1 MKTLHTPCRVSGIAH
16 IQVVRKGKV
25 VHSEVVKNL
34 LMNGLMGS
42 GLNLFNGGITSSI
55 SMGLC
60 SDSSANYLDVGGTW
74 QVSAGSNIMT
84 RVSGS
89 GTFTSG
95 STPPGCVG
103 CEIKFADGTRAHIVT
118 YTNSTTVV
126 LSKTFTAGVSAQAVR
141 QYWTNYSYSNLQA
154 FAVQSKSDPTGST
167 STDLSAGTKS
177 RQMTFAFNSA
187 TSSYTLNSVV
197 VTNISSGVAYSRITL
212 ASGVP
217 VEVDD
222 QVNITYTL
230 YATVGSRDITFD
242 MSNVTNLPFTY
253 SVSTIT
259 GNGTYF
265 DIVTTAAHHFL
276 TGDSIV
282 LPAGVTVP
290 KRFAISSGSSTSSAI
305 TVNTTL
311 AHGLSVGNTV
321 VIENASVGGY
331 NGTWTVDTVPD
342 TDTFTISSALNPGAL
357 GASGTVRLA
366 TPGTYFN
373 GTWTVASIPNSTTVR
388 VTSAIT
394 GPAVDTVA
402 TVATASGAKFNVW
415 NDGFLSGGFGTTYYY
430 NETNKKSVPAVTST
444 SNLSA
449 TGQVVASTTQNS
461 VTAAYTNDWVTSREA
476 VWNAGTSE
484 SRVSQIYDQGGGWN
498 RLLTFDWPQPKP
510 TTHKLVIKFANQLLR
525 DLP

>member
-1 MKTLHTPCRVSGIAH
+1 MNITYPPCRVSGIAH

-25 VHSEVVKNL
+25 VHDEIAKNL
-34 LMNGLMGS
+34 LMNGALGD
-42 GLNLFNGGITSSI
+42 GLNPISVTTSSLN
-55 SMGLC
+55 MGLC
-60 SDSSANYLDVGGTW
+60 SDSGANYLDVNGTW

-84 RVSGS
+84 RVSGT

-126 LSKTFTAGVSAQAVR
+126 LSKTFASGVSAQAVR
-141 QYWTNYSYSNLQA
+141 QYWTNYSYANLQA
-154 FAVQSKSDPTGST
+154 LSIQGKSNPTSSI

-177 RQMTFAFNSA
+177 RQLVFAFDSA
-187 TSSYTLNSVV
+187 TSAYTLNSVIIDNV
-197 VTNISSGVAYSRITL
+197 SIGVAYSRIVL

-217 VEVDD
+217 IEVDD
-222 QVNITYTL
+222 QVNITYTV

-242 MSNVTNLPFTY
+242 MSNVTNLPFSYGVT
-253 SVSTIT
+253 SIT

-265 DIVTTAAHHFL
+265 DIVTTSAHHFL

-290 KRFAISSGSSTSSAI
+290 KRFAISSGSSTSSVI
-305 TVNTTL
+305 TVNTTA
-311 AHGLSVGNTV
+311 AHGLSVGNSV
-321 VIENASVGGY
+321 VIENASVSGY
-331 NGTWTVDTVPD
+331 NGTWTVDTVVD
-342 TDTFTISSALNPGAL
+342 SDTFTIASALNPGAL

-373 GTWTVASIPNSTTVR
+373 GTWTVASIPNSTTIR

-394 GPAVDTVA
+394 GPAVDTTA
-402 TVATASGAKFNVW
+402 TVASASGAKFNIW
-415 NDGFLSGGFGTTYYY
+415 NDGFGGGTLGTFYYY
-430 NETNKKSVPAVTST
+430 NETNKKTVPAVTST
-444 SNLSA
+444 SNLSS
-449 TGQVVASTTQNS
+449 TGQVAASTTQNS
-461 VTAAYTNDWVTSREA
+461 VTAAYTNDWTTSKEG

-484 SRVSQIYDQGGGWN
+484 SRISQIYNQGGWN

-510 TTHKLVIKFANQLLR
+510 TTHKLVIKFSHQLLR